1 MVLEPEI
8 FNYLNDDPDLV
19 FEKKPLES
27 MAIDGQ
33 LSAYKHNGFWQC
45 MDTLRDQNIL
55 NSLIDENKAPWIKWE

>member
-33 LSAYKHNGFWQC
+33 LP
-45 MDTLRDQNIL
+45 
-55 NSLIDENKAPWIKWE
+55 LISITAFGSVWIH